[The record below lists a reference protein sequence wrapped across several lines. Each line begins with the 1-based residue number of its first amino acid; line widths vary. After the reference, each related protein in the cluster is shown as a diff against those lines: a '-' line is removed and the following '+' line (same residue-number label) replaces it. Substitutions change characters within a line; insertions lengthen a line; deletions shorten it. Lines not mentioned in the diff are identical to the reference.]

1 MNDGFVYKKWY
12 RDMLAAY
19 PKPVREEVNNA
30 IIAYGLLEELI
41 SLKSLAWAAFQI
53 IKVDIDLDREE
64 EQRREAKSQQ
74 MRRLVE
80 RRWEK
85 RKSAVNTNV
94 DTDVFTDVCTT
105 QNSVE
110 ATLPENPKPRAHDTN
125 LQLSIPIQQE
135 EKIDKEKV
143 RKEKETE
150 KKNALD
156 KRTEVFYQSLIP
168 YVERYGKE
176 MVRHFFDFWS
186 EPNKS
191 RTKMRWELERT
202 FEINRRLST
211 WARRDKTFKHED
223 SRTTNQRIDE
233 ALDIMRSLEAEG
245 RDTT

>member
-53 IKVDIDLDREE
+53 IKADIDRDREE

-74 MRRLVE
+74 MRKLVE

-85 RKSAVNTNV
+85 RKSAVHTHV
-94 DTDVFTDVCTT
+94 YTDVYTS

-110 ATLPENPKPRAHDTN
+110 VTLPKNPKPRAHDTN

-143 RKEKETE
+143 SKEKETE
-150 KKNALD
+150 KKNPLD
-156 KRTEVFYQSLIP
+156 KRMEVFYQSLIP

-191 RTKMRWELERT
+191 RTKMRWELEPT

-223 SRTTNQRIDE
+223 SRTSNQRIDE
-233 ALDIMRSLEAEG
+233 AIDIMRTLEAEG

>member
-41 SLKSLAWAAFQI
+41 SLKSLAWAAFRI
-53 IKVDIDLDREE
+53 IKADIDRDREE
-64 EQRREAKSQQ
+64 EQRREAESQR
-74 MRRLVE
+74 MRKLVN

-85 RKSAVNTNV
+85 RKSAVHTNV
-94 DTDVFTDVCTT
+94 HTNVHTT

-125 LQLSIPIQQE
+125 LQLSIPIQAE

-150 KKNALD
+150 KKNPLD

-191 RTKMRWELERT
+191 RTKMRWELEKT

-211 WARRDKTFKHED
+211 WARRDKTFRNED
-223 SRTTNQRIDE
+223 SRTSNQRIDE
-233 ALDIMRSLEAEG
+233 AIDIMRTLEAEG
-245 RDTT
+245 RDTS

>member
-53 IKVDIDLDREE
+53 IKADIDRDRDE
-64 EQRREAKSQQ
+64 EQRREAKSLH
-74 MRRLVE
+74 MRKLAE

-85 RKSAVNTNV
+85 QKSVVHTNVNTDV
-94 DTDVFTDVCTT
+94 YTDVNTHVCTS

-110 ATLPENPKPRAHDTN
+110 ATSPENPKPRAHDNN

-135 EKIDKEKV
+135 EKIDKEK
-143 RKEKETE
+143 ETE
-150 KKNALD
+150 KKNPLD
-156 KRTEVFYQSLIP
+156 KRMEVFYQSLIP

-191 RTKMRWELERT
+191 RTKMRWELEPT

-211 WARRDKTFKHED
+211 WARRDKTFRNED
-223 SRTTNQRIDE
+223 SRTSNQRIDE
-233 ALDIMRSLEAEG
+233 AIDIMRTLEAEG
-245 RDTT
+245 RDTS